1 MTKQRLIRHGQ
12 SQRTGTIID
21 SEVINK
27 WIEKET
33 GEDGVLKG
41 YTKIEQEY
49 AGSKDNAT
57 QGAFAVDD
65 IENPTRYF
73 VVDIQQLQNTEHRGE
88 FACAVAGVE
97 IDTNNNPIG
106 PVDVHQEYGN
116 AQHVRSECQIAI
128 NETRVYLVDAKSVT
142 DIVNGNYNLW
152 GAE

>member
-41 YTKIEQEY
+41 YAKIEQEY

-65 IENPTRYF
+65 IKNSTRYF
-73 VVDIQQLQNTEHRGE
+73 IVANLHARWLVWKLIQTTIQLVLLMFIKNTATRNT
-88 FACAVAGVE
+88 CAVNVKL
-97 IDTNNNPIG
+97 
-106 PVDVHQEYGN
+106 Q
-116 AQHVRSECQIAI
+116 
-128 NETRVYLVDAKSVT
+128 
-142 DIVNGNYNLW
+142 
-152 GAE
+152 